1 MRPLSSAW
9 NVKRAWLP
17 VSDFEL
23 QDQGEG
29 RFALKGNVSFDTANR
44 ILKASESVFAQHA
57 SLQVDMSGVDKAD
70 SAGLA
75 LLLEWKA
82 QAAGRGASISYKDI
96 PESLVAI
103 ARTSEVSDLL

>member
-1 MRPLSSAW
+1 
-9 NVKRAWLP
+9 
-17 VSDFEL
+17 VSNFEL
-23 QDQGEG
+23 EDKGEG
-29 RFALKGNVSFDTANR
+29 RFALKGDMSFETANF
-44 ILKASESVFAQHA
+44 ILRASQPVFGRHA

-82 QAAGRGASISYKDI
+82 QAAARGASISYTEI
-96 PESLVAI
+96 PDSLTAI

>member
-1 MRPLSSAW
+1 M
-9 NVKRAWLP
+9 
-17 VSDFEL
+17 SDFEL

-29 RFALKGNVSFDTANR
+29 RFALKGQMSFDTANR
-44 ILKASESVFAQHA
+44 ILKASEAVFAKHP
-57 SLQVDMSGVDKAD
+57 SLQVDMSGVEKAD

-82 QAAGRGASISYKDI
+82 QAAGRGATISYTDI
-96 PESLVAI
+96 PESLVEI